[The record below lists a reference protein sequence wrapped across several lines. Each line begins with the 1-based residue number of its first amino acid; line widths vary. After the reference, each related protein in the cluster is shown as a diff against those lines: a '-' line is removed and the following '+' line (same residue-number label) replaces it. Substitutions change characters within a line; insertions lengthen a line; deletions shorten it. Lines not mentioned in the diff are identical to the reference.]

1 MANFIESIKLRSILP
16 NRLSANFIRDDIA
29 DIDVDVSLSIKADLS
44 DKETY
49 GEGKP
54 VKLIFTASVKG
65 TTSEEKKEVVS
76 LIFSVE
82 YVFELLD
89 IVLFSSHSDEERI
102 KLCTSMTYLD
112 FRAKLG
118 TALVSIGMSKLKLPP
133 NMIDLAG
140 E

>member
-16 NRLSANFIRDDIA
+16 NRLSVNFIREDVA

-49 GEGKP
+49 EEGKP
-54 VKLIFTASVKG
+54 VKLVFTGSVKG

-82 YVFELLD
+82 YVFELID
-89 IVLFSSHSDEERI
+89 INLFSSHSDEERI
-102 KLCTSMTYLD
+102 KLCTSLTYLD
-112 FRAKLG
+112 FRTKLS
-118 TALVSIGMSKLKLPP
+118 TTLVSIGMSKLKLPP